1 MAYGADA
8 YGSLAY
14 GGSPTFTFS
23 SAGPSEA
30 VFFISSREFDR
41 ATIVAS
47 SEASTLLA
55 AYLQNPDPAA
65 KWRTTSKVGQFL
77 KMTLARPVACNALAI
92 KHSLTG
98 AGMLRVTGALT
109 LAGLSS
115 PISDSGWVSAWPL
128 GAKPSDEDWPSYCSL
143 VRWDNENEL
152 SCWQLEVADIGVG
165 TSYIEIARLW
175 IGRGYQPP
183 YDVDQSVGLGLNSP
197 DVQLRSDY
205 GKTFIDPRGDATRQF
220 VLPFSAENHR
230 DLMDS
235 LFELQ
240 RYVGIGRDFAFF
252 LDPAATTDFHK
263 YAMQAVFNGGAQFEA
278 QPMFD
283 GDGQVWRTSLT
294 LNELL

>member
-1 MAYGADA
+1 MPYGTAYGA
-8 YGSLAY
+8 LAY
-14 GGSPTFTFS
+14 GGSPTFTFAT
-23 SAGPSEA
+23 AGPAER
-30 VFFISSREFDR
+30 VFFLSSKEFDR
-41 ATIVAS
+41 ATLSAS
-47 SEASTLLA
+47 SEASTLPA
-55 AYLQNPDPAA
+55 SYLQNPDPAA
-65 KWRTTSKVGQFL
+65 MWRTTSKIGQFL

-183 YDVDQSVGLGLNSP
+183 YDVDQNVGLGLNSP

-220 VLPFSAENHR
+220 VLPFSAANHR

-240 RYVGIGRDFAFF
+240 RYCGLGRDFAFF
-252 LDPAATTDFHK
+252 LDPAATTDFQK
-263 YAMQAVFNGGAQFEA
+263 YAMQAAFNGGAQFEA

-283 GDGQVWRTSLT
+283 GDGRVWRTSLT